1 MELWIYGGSNIFFVG
16 SLKFNFHGAIQDG
29 LIEAKTDSNIHRI
42 CCFRNSIVI
51 PVVLCFCS
59 NVGSRYITDAAVEDE
74 EVTKLLSKKPQTFRC
89 SDEFVELA
97 AARMRNG
104 SLEMLINEKRSRGT
118 LCLLGGI
125 FKGTLMQI

>member
-42 CCFRNSIVI
+42 CCFRSSIGI

-74 EVTKLLSKKPQTFRC
+74 EVTKCLVRSP
-89 SDEFVELA
+89 
-97 AARMRNG
+97 
-104 SLEMLINEKRSRGT
+104 KRSDVAT
-118 LCLLGGI
+118 NLLN
-125 FKGTLMQI
+125 